1 MKPLNIIFLLLVV
14 VAVVLGYFLF
24 QSINVAPSPTSVP
37 TANNQPGQAP
47 TATSTPLPAQNPSEV
62 SSLGIAVLEQNA
74 SNTRGGASLIE
85 NGEQTIVTLT
95 MQTDSDLAMPAHIH
109 KGTCPN
115 PGEVVYPLEPVVNG
129 TSTTTIDATI
139 EELVASPMAVNVH
152 KSADEAN
159 VYVACGDIVIP

>member
-1 MKPLNIIFLLLVV
+1 MKPLNIVFLLLVI
-14 VAVVLGYFLF
+14 VAGVLGYFLF
-24 QSINVAPSPTSVP
+24 KSVSVQPSTTALSNANPAPTQSTQAT
-37 TANNQPGQAP
+37 QAP
-47 TATSTPLPAQNPSEV
+47 VAKISPSEV

-85 NGEQTIVTLT
+85 NGEQTTVTLT
-95 MQTDSDLAMPAHIH
+95 MQTDSDVAMPAHIH